1 MTMVQCKAGARGYL
15 NFGIEP
21 DIVDTLISRVQRS
34 KIVTRGI
41 ASTGLGYPW
50 EMPGLPVIGPSKKNV
65 GADGGN
71 HKNDHSEALMLSY
84 QYKKTSSMSPLCQ
97 SI

>member
-41 ASTGLGYPW
+41 ASTGLGVTV
-50 EMPGLPVIGPSKKNV
+50 GIGPSKKNV

-71 HKNDHSEALMLSY
+71 HRNVHSEALMLS
-84 QYKKTSSMSPLCQ
+84 S
-97 SI
+97 